1 MDPSFLWSR
10 GWKDESNTLRNALK
24 DTALSKVDTVVH
36 GHQAGPGIRTENSK
50 DTTPVKVVAAD
61 EGMTPY
67 YFYNY
72 GHFSEAYNP
81 LRIPEGYQ
89 EVSE

>member
-1 MDPSFLWSR
+1 MPSIS
-10 GWKDESNTLRNALK
+10 
-24 DTALSKVDTVVH
+24 TVVH
-36 GHQAGPGIRTENSK
+36 GHQAGPGIRTEQSK
-50 DTTPVKVVAAD
+50 DSNPVEVIAVD

-81 LRIPEGYQ
+81 LRIPEGYR
-89 EVSE
+89 EVVE